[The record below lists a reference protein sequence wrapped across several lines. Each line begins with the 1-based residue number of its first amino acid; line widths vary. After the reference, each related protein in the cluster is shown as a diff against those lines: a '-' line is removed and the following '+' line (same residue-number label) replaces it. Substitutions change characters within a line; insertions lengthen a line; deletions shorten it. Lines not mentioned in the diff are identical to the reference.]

1 MGSGEMRADVKA
13 DIRNAA
19 HGKIAEPTKTGLS
32 TKNSNA
38 KPITS
43 AFIAAPAPISV
54 PRADFVS
61 SKRGSHEDR
70 IRKTARTARRIPT
83 ANAMPNEATPMAA
96 PSKAAASPFP
106 IKGIISPIP
115 TTYEFSPSYAVPALG
130 FYPLRGQ
137 ISRAWPRR
145 NNIGSSRYRFEG
157 AYLLCRHACYI
168 LLAPIRSHGGN
179 SKHPECASRAAHQQV
194 GSNCSEDSHRKT
206 QKTHNHHSSYRKN
219 TRIAGSHRAVSIR
232 FPRRPLATV

>member
-1 MGSGEMRADVKA
+1 ML
-13 DIRNAA
+13 
-19 HGKIAEPTKTGLS
+19 PT
-32 TKNSNA
+32 A
-38 KPITS
+38 
-43 AFIAAPAPISV
+43 IS
-54 PRADFVS
+54 PSQLRQGFQQ
-61 SKRGSHEDR
+61 
-70 IRKTARTARRIPT
+70 RTAMPSRLRVRLSRHRHPSLYREQILSARKEGRMKIELEKPPEQRAAFQRRMQCQTRQLPWQPPARLQLAHFLLRESFLRFQPHT
-83 ANAMPNEATPMAA
+83 NSARLTQ
-96 PSKAAASPFP
+96 SPRF
-106 IKGIISPIP
+106 
-115 TTYEFSPSYAVPALG
+115 G

-206 QKTHNHHSSYRKN
+206 QNTHNHHSSYRKN